1 MLRFFSCRCVR
12 ASQTQFS
19 TWSGMD
25 LLKLENELT
34 SNGVDSSSTFEILY
48 GIHPVNCA
56 LSAKRR
62 TIQTVYYRK
71 DLLETNDKIKQIIQ
85 HCWEENIETQAVHR
99 SKIDALLLPQSRSSN
114 GKPPHHQGLLAKVS
128 RLYFTPTPCTSQFVE
143 DVCQSN
149 AKSSSSSPSSKQVWL
164 LLNEIQDP
172 MNFGS
177 ILRSAYF
184 LGCENIFV
192 SSQKK

>member
-1 MLRFFSCRCVR
+1 MLRFFSCRGVR

-19 TWSGMD
+19 TWSGVD
-25 LLKLENELT
+25 LLKLENNLA
-34 SNGVDSSSTFEILY
+34 SGGVDSSSTFEILY
-48 GIHPVNCA
+48 GIHPVNTA

-62 TIQTVYYRK
+62 TVQTVYYRK
-71 DLLETNDKIKQIIQ
+71 DLLETNEKIKQIIQ
-85 HCWEENIETQAVHR
+85 HCWEENIETQAIHR
-99 SKIDALLLPQSRSSN
+99 SKIDALLLPQNRSNN

-143 DVCQSN
+143 GMCQSS
-149 AKSSSSSPSSKQVWL
+149 ASSSSKQVWL

-184 LGCENIFV
+184 LGCDNIFV

>member
-1 MLRFFSCRCVR
+1 MLRFFSCRGVR

-19 TWSGMD
+19 TWPGVD
-25 LLKLENELT
+25 LLKLENNLT
-34 SNGVDSSSTFEILY
+34 SSGGIGSTSTFEILY

-62 TIQTVYYRK
+62 TVKTVYYRK
-71 DLLETNDKIKQIIQ
+71 DLLETNDKIKQTIQ
-85 HCWEENIETQAVHR
+85 HCWKENIKTQAIHR
-99 SKIDALLLPQSRSSN
+99 NKIDALLVQNRN
-114 GKPPHHQGLLAKVS
+114 NHGYKPPHHQGLLARVS
-128 RLYFTPTPCTSQFVE
+128 RLHFIPTPCTSQLAE
-143 DVCQSN
+143 GMCQSS
-149 AKSSSSSPSSKQVWL
+149 ASSKSKQVWL

-184 LGCENIFV
+184 LGCDHIFV